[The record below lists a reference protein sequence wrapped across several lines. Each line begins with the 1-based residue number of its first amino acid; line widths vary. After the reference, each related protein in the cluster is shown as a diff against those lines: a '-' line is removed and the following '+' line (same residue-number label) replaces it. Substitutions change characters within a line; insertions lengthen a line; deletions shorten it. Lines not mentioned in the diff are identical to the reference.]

1 MNSNLILF
9 DGVCNFCNFWV
20 NFIIDHDDKR
30 YFKFASLQSELA
42 QRILLQKEIDARQ
55 IDSVILVMNDQ
66 VFFKSSAALLIAK
79 KLNGFWKILYIFSVV
94 PSPLRDL
101 IYDFVAK
108 NRYKWFGKR
117 ETCRVPSKDEKER
130 FLS

>member
-9 DGVCNFCNFWV
+9 DGLCNFCNFWV

-30 YFKFASLQSELA
+30 YFKFASLQSDIA
-42 QRILLQKEIDARQ
+42 QRILIEKKIDELK
-55 IDSVILVMNDQ
+55 IDSIILVVNDQ
-66 VFFKSSAALLIAK
+66 VFSKSSAALQIAK
-79 KLNGFWKILYIFSVV
+79 KLNGFWKILYIFSVI

-117 ETCRVPSKDEKER
+117 ETCRVPSKDEQER

>member
-1 MNSNLILF
+1 
-9 DGVCNFCNFWV
+9 V

-30 YFKFASLQSELA
+30 YFKFATLQSDIAKRTLIEKK
-42 QRILLQKEIDARQ
+42 INISK
-55 IDSVILVMNDQ
+55 IDSIILVVNDQ
-66 VFFKSSAALLIAK
+66 VFFKSSAALQIAK

-117 ETCRVPSKDEKER
+117 ETCRVPSKDEHER

>member
-20 NFIIDHDDKR
+20 NFLIDHDDKR
-30 YFKFASLQSELA
+30 YFKFASLQSNIA
-42 QRILLQKEIDARQ
+42 QRILIQKKIDTLQT
-55 IDSVILVMNDQ
+55 DSVILVMNEK
-66 VFFKSSAALLIAK
+66 VFFKSSAALLITK
-79 KLNGFWKILYIFSVV
+79 NLNGFWKMLYIFSLI

-108 NRYKWFGKR
+108 NRYKWFGKS

>member
-1 MNSNLILF
+1 
-9 DGVCNFCNFWV
+9 V

-30 YFKFASLQSELA
+30 YFQFASLQSDIA
-42 QRILLQKEIDARQ
+42 QRILIEKKIDELKM
-55 IDSVILVMNDQ
+55 DSIILVVNDQ
-66 VFFKSSAALLIAK
+66 LFFKSSAALQIAK
-79 KLNGFWKILYIFSVV
+79 KLNGFWKILYIFSVI
-94 PSPLRDL
+94 PSHLRDL

-117 ETCRVPSKDEKER
+117 ETCRIPSKDEKER

>member
-1 MNSNLILF
+1 
-9 DGVCNFCNFWV
+9 V

-30 YFKFASLQSELA
+30 YFKFAPLQSDIA
-42 QRILLQKEIDARQ
+42 QRILIEKKVDTLKM
-55 IDSVILVMNDQ
+55 DSIILVVNDQ
-66 VFFKSSAALLIAK
+66 VFFKSSATLQIAK
-79 KLNGFWKILYIFSVV
+79 KLNGFWKTLYIFSVV

-130 FLS
+130 FFS

>member
-30 YFKFASLQSELA
+30 YFKFASLQSDIA
-42 QRILLQKEIDARQ
+42 QRILIQKKIDTLQT
-55 IDSVILVMNDQ
+55 DSVILVMNEK

-79 KLNGFWKILYIFSVV
+79 NLNGFWKMLNIFSLI
-94 PSPLRDL
+94 PSPLRDW

-117 ETCRVPSKDEKER
+117 ETCRVPSKDEKAR